1 MKKVLIPTQLD
12 AVAQEILEAHGGYAV
27 VQMPKADIAQLL
39 RDNPDTHALIVRS
52 EKITAELIDLA
63 PALKVIV
70 RAGAGYNTIDI
81 RYARKKGI
89 DVMNTPGPTPTPWP
103 KKWWP

>member
-63 PALKVIV
+63 ARSMNRS
-70 RAGAGYNTIDI
+70 RAF
-81 RYARKKGI
+81 
-89 DVMNTPGPTPTPWP
+89 GPSGGFG
-103 KKWWP
+103 